1 VARGSGG
8 VPLHKGR
15 HRGTR
20 PDQVGRALRRALLAT
35 LVPALVLA
43 VAGWLTVRTSS
54 SRVLDLVL
62 DPTALLWVLVGIVAV
77 WSLWLAV
84 ICRTYVRHRVHPAP
98 VALRVLGGLGVAV
111 MCAAVSAPMAVGARY
126 AVVQR
131 DLIGSVFG
139 DQVSATAPK
148 VTASNPWGKRD
159 RVNVLLLGGDG
170 AVHRPGVRTDSVI
183 LASINTKNG
192 RTVLFS
198 LPRNLRD
205 VPFKAGSKL
214 AELYPDGFTDGSS
227 EPNANYFL
235 NAVYRDVPLMHP
247 GVLGRSD
254 NEGADAVKL
263 AVAGAL
269 GIRVDYYVLVN
280 LAGFQQ
286 LVDAMGGITVN
297 INEPVPIGGNTDAHI
312 PPDSYLQPG
321 PDQRLNGFKALWFTR
336 GRYGSTDY
344 KRMERQ
350 RCAINAIVGE
360 ASPVTMLK
368 RYTKLASAS
377 KDIVRT
383 DIPGKLLHAFV
394 DLAAKVKDQPI
405 RSVGFELSDE
415 FNPNVPDFDY
425 VRAAVQAALYP
436 ARSDGATGGAG
447 AGGVGIKAPVA
458 GSSTPGS
465 TSTPASTGDTEVVPS
480 RASDAADDCAYRP
493 VTDATS
499 SAD

>member
-1 VARGSGG
+1 VARGSDG

-15 HRGTR
+15 HRATR
-20 PDQVGRALRRALLAT
+20 PDRVGRALRRALVAT
-35 LVPALVLA
+35 LVPAVLLA
-43 VAGWLTVRTSS
+43 VAGWITVRTSS

-62 DPTALLWVLVGIVAV
+62 SRSALLWIVIAIVAV
-77 WSLWLAV
+77 WSLWVAL
-84 ICRTYVRHRVHPAP
+84 ICRTYVRNRVHPAP
-98 VALRVLGGLGVAV
+98 RTLRVLSGLGVAL

-148 VTASNPWGKRD
+148 VTKSNPWGKRD

-198 LPRNLRD
+198 LPRNLRN
-205 VPFKAGSKL
+205 VPFKEGSKL
-214 AELYPDGFTDGSS
+214 AALYPNGFTDGSS

-247 GVLGRSD
+247 GVLGKTD

-350 RCAINAIVGE
+350 RCAINAIVAE

-368 RYTKLASAS
+368 RYTKLASTS
-377 KDIVRT
+377 KEIVRT
-383 DIPGKLLHAFV
+383 DIPSKLLHAFV

-405 RSVGFELSDE
+405 KSVGFERSDE
-415 FNPNVPDFDY
+415 FDPNAPDFDY

-436 ARSDGATGGAG
+436 GHSTGATGGAG
-447 AGGVGIKAPVA
+447 AAGVGVKAPA
-458 GSSTPGS
+458 GSTPTSGS
-465 TSTPASTGDTEVVPS
+465 TAAVDPEPSKASN
-480 RASDAADDCAYRP
+480 ASDDCAYRP
-493 VTDATS
+493 VTDES
-499 SAD
+499 VSAD